1 MKPTLF
7 IGSSSESLELAY
19 MTQAALQDVAEVT
32 VWRQGIFGVGKFVL
46 EAILDALDD
55 AQFGLFVFTPED
67 VIHIRDEKLR
77 TTRDNVV
84 FELGLFIGRL
94 GRDKCFIIM
103 PNGIADF
110 HLPTDL
116 LGLNAATFD
125 PNHRN
130 LEAALGPAC
139 FKIRQAMQKAFPT
152 TSEPPPLQLGPE
164 LVIAMLVPEAARNHL
179 INLYRGTTKGYQGR
193 GTLRSEM
200 RHLRSIGLVR
210 IRAGRN
216 IGDMKTFTEFDLAEY
231 VELTDLGTQW
241 AKQLAYVH

>member
-7 IGSSSESLELAY
+7 IGSSSESKSLELAY
-19 MTQAALQDVAEVT
+19 AAQVALQDVAEVT
-32 VWRQGIFGVGKFVL
+32 VWNQGIFDVSKFVL
-46 EAILDALDD
+46 ESILDALDD
-55 AQFGLFVFTPED
+55 AQFGLFVFAPED
-67 VIHIRDEKLR
+67 VTHIRDEKFR

-94 GRDKCFIIM
+94 GRNRCFIIM
-103 PNGIADF
+103 PHGIADF

-125 PNHRN
+125 PNHRH

-139 FKIRQAMQKAFPT
+139 FKIRQAIQKAFPT
-152 TSEPPPLQLGPE
+152 TSEASQLNLDHK
-164 LVIAMLVPEAARNHL
+164 LVMAMLVPEAERNHL
-179 INLYRGTTKGYQGR
+179 SNLYRGTTKDYKGR
-193 GTLRSEM
+193 GSLRSEM
-200 RHLRSIGLVR
+200 RHLRDIGLVCP
-210 IRAGRN
+210 RAGRD

-241 AKQLAYVH
+241 AKQFA